1 MPGRHEH
8 VHVGGA
14 VAAVTNA
21 GGLGSL
27 GAANRP
33 VDDLRRQLARIADLT
48 AGSFAVNHLVTVID
62 EEAFA
67 LTLDA
72 HPRVISMALDHPHD
86 YVKRAHDAGA
96 LVMHQVTTVQQALD
110 AAERGV
116 DLIIAQGGEAGGY
129 GGTVATMTLVPQV
142 VDAVRPLPVIAAG
155 GITDGRGMA
164 AALMLGAQGVDAGT
178 PLLATDRVADRRR
191 PQAAI
196 VERQS
201 EDAIKADVWN
211 DINPL
216 PGDAGYFTV
225 VRARR
230 TPFIDETAGAPRG
243 RATTSA
249 SEIQARVDAERAVR
263 RRAHGVDLL
272 AQDPAPAP
280 VDAADRARTAGY
292 GDGRRQ
298 RCERRAAGHA
308 GVADRDLDAEQV
320 ADGSVEGHVLLRCGA
335 SA

>member
-1 MPGRHEH
+1 MIRTPVCDLLDIEVPIIQAGMSTFTSAEL
-8 VHVGGA
+8 

-33 VDDLRRQLARIADLT
+33 IDDLRRQLARIADLT
-48 AGSFAVNHLVTVID
+48 GGSFAVNHLVTVMD

-67 LTLDA
+67 LTLEA

-96 LVMHQVTTVQQALD
+96 LVMHQVTTVQQARD

-116 DLIIAQGGEAGGY
+116 DLIVAQGGEAGGY

-164 AALMLGAQGVDAGT
+164 AALMLGAQGVNVGT
-178 PLLATDRVADRRR
+178 RFLATVESPIAEGHK
-191 PQAAI
+191 QAILAGK
-196 VERQS
+196 S

-216 PGDAGYFTV
+216 PGAAGYFTV
-225 VRARR
+225 VRALR
-230 TPFIDETAGAPRG
+230 TPFLDEWQARREDVRHEHQRIQDELAAAAQSGRFHELMAFAGQSSGAITSIVPAADVVRG
-243 RATTSA
+243 IA
-249 SEIQARVDAERAVR
+249 SEAE
-263 RRAHGVDLL
+263 DLL
-272 AQDPAPAP
+272 RE
-280 VDAADRARTAGY
+280 AASRF
-292 GDGRRQ
+292 
-298 RCERRAAGHA
+298 
-308 GVADRDLDAEQV
+308 VV
-320 ADGSVEGHVLLRCGA
+320 
-335 SA
+335 